1 MGDKMKLYLEKNM
14 LSIDNYIQI
23 IDVRN
28 DLIEMENVTISGDD
42 LKIIYVDKYKVV
54 INGVIKKIKLGD
66 I

>member
-14 LSIDNYIQI
+14 LSIDNYNQI